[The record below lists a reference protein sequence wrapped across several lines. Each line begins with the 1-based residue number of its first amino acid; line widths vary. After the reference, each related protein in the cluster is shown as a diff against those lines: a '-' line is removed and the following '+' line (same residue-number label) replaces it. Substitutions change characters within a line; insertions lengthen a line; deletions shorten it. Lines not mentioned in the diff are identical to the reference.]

1 MVTASIPLAARSIS
15 NLLNIRNINIFGKT
29 HSVIE
34 CVMILVSA
42 ILARYEAKDI
52 PPDEKRKINN
62 PTTRG
67 NISPLTRP
75 VITLSNFSGTVI
87 F

>member
-1 MVTASIPLAARSIS
+1 MVIASIPLAARSIS
-15 NLLNIRNINIFGKT
+15 NLLNTRNINIFGKT
-29 HSVIE
+29 HRVIE

-42 ILARYEAKDI
+42 ILARYEAKVI

-62 PTTRG
+62 PTIKG
-67 NISPLTRP
+67 NISPMIRP